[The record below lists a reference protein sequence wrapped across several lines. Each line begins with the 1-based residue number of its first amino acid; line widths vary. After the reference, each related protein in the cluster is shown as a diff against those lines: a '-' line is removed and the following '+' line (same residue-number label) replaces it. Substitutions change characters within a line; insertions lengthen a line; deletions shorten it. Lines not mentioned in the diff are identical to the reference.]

1 MSLRDV
7 PVVGGVLALG
17 ASLVDLV
24 AFGGEAFLS
33 LVFYAALSP
42 ESWLSIVLY
51 AQSLAARVAWLP
63 ETPIQQA
70 AILALVFVITLS
82 IARFLNGWWSSRD

>member
-1 MSLRDV
+1 MSLRDI
-7 PVVGGVLALG
+7 PVVGGLFTLG
-17 ASLVDLV
+17 AAVVDLV

-63 ETPIQQA
+63 ETPVQQL
-70 AILALVFVITLS
+70 AILALVFVITIS
-82 IARFLNGWWSSRD
+82 IARFFRGWWSNRD